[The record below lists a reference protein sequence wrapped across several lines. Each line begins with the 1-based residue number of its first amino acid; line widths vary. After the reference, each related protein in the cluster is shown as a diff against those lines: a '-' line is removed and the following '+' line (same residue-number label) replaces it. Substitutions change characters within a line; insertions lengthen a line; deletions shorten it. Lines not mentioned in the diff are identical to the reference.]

1 MLGPE
6 KREPKVGVGVV
17 GIGEK
22 DLHPLTCNAPISA
35 ALLYR
40 RSEPP
45 FFVWLQGLDPG
56 PAA

>member
-6 KREPKVGVGVV
+6 KRELKVGVGVV
-17 GIGEK
+17 GVGEK
-22 DLHPLTCNAPISA
+22 DLHPRPPISA

-40 RSEPP
+40 RDEPP